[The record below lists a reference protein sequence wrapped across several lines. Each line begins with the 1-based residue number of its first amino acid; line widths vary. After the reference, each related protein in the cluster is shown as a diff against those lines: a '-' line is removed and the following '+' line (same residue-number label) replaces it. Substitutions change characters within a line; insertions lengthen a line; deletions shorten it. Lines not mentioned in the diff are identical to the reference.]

1 MSLLSYSSPWT
12 NDNQDTKKRNSTIRK
27 TAKIRSY
34 AEDDTD
40 RDYASF
46 NSQSTSESKQQA
58 GYNEPSGYKDQPDIS
73 DMTKLHT
80 EKNTR
85 VNTLLS
91 QMNVA
96 NDGDKLANFTP
107 PPRAITQTKKDRI
120 IEPDEDVEPPK
131 NPIQIPK
138 PIFQNA
144 GTTDFLVRDPSQS
157 NYSNYQAVY
166 DPTQNR
172 RFPSPYNNSIGQ
184 TTTTIDS
191 RIMEKINY
199 MIHMLENMENEKT
212 ANVTEEFIL
221 YTFLGVFIIF
231 VVDSFSKGGK
241 YVR

>member
-34 AEDDTD
+34 TEDDSD
-40 RDYASF
+40 RDYTSF
-46 NSQSTSESKQQA
+46 NTQSQSQSQPTEYKQQA
-58 GYNEPSGYKDQPDIS
+58 RYNQQPDVK
-73 DMTKLHT
+73 DMTNLHA
-80 EKNTR
+80 ENNTR
-85 VNTLLS
+85 VNMLIN
-91 QMNVA
+91 QMSIA

-107 PPRAITQTKKDRI
+107 PPRPITQTKKDMTV
-120 IEPDEDVEPPK
+120 EPDEAIEPPK

-138 PIFQNA
+138 PIFQNG

-172 RFPSPYNNSIGQ
+172 RFPSQYNRPIES
-184 TTTTIDS
+184 TSSTIDH
-191 RIMEKINY
+191 RLMEKINY

>member
-34 AEDDTD
+34 VEDETD
-40 RDYASF
+40 RDYTSF
-46 NSQSTSESKQQA
+46 NSSSHNSHKE
-58 GYNEPSGYKDQPDIS
+58 QPDVS
-73 DMTKLHT
+73 EMTKQHT
-80 EKNTR
+80 EQNAR
-85 VNTLLS
+85 VNTLIN
-91 QMNVA
+91 QMNTA

-107 PPRAITQTKKDRI
+107 PPRPITQNRKDVVI
-120 IEPDEDVEPPK
+120 LPDEEIEPPK

-138 PIFQNA
+138 PVFHNV

-166 DPTQNR
+166 DPTANR
-172 RFPSPYNNSIGQ
+172 RFPSKYGTPPSTSTSIV
-184 TTTTIDS
+184 DN
-191 RIMEKINY
+191 RLMEKINY
-199 MIHMLENMENEKT
+199 MIHMLENMEYEKT